1 VVIRTEPDDLAEA
14 VWAVARRLRHA
25 THETLAPHGITPAQA
40 RALGVL
46 SRHGSMRLSELSE
59 HLRIAPRSATE
70 VADHLEERGLVQRAA
85 DPGDR
90 RATILSL
97 SDQGRRTA
105 DDVAAARRAEAT
117 AFFGSLSTQERSE
130 LGGLLRRLLDPPT
143 SP

>member
-1 VVIRTEPDDLAEA
+1 MAEPDDDLAEA
-14 VWAVARRLRHA
+14 FWAVARRLRHT

-46 SRHGSMRLSELSE
+46 HRHGAMRLSELSE

-70 VADHLEERGLVQRAA
+70 VADHLEERGLVERTA
-85 DPGDR
+85 DPSDR

-97 SDQGRRTA
+97 GEHGRRTA
-105 DDVAAARRAEAT
+105 EAVAAARRAEAM
-117 AFFGSLSTQERSE
+117 AFFGSLSARERAE
-130 LGGLLRRLLDPPT
+130 LGGLLRRLLDPPN